1 MSRLPGEGSPVV
13 FFEHVEHERG
23 DLSDKSSG
31 SIERALQATRLVTSA
46 GGWRRRAA
54 ESTRVHIGLDH
65 DLLTALLNRALRR
78 GGDFADVFFE
88 HRTAQSFR
96 LQDGRIHEAG
106 LSVVRGAGIR
116 VIAGER
122 AGYAHSDDLSPAALT
137 HAADVAALIAH
148 GGASGETVA
157 GLTSRLAPP
166 LYRPADEAAPA
177 ARFVALLERADAAA
191 RGYDPRIAA
200 VNAFVSDETQF
211 VQIATSDGE
220 IVTDLRPLVTLGVQ
234 TVAQTGG
241 RRANGYYADG
251 GRTALAIFATKTP
264 EAIATEAARI
274 ATTNLD
280 ARETPAGEMPV
291 VVGAG
296 GGGVLLHEAV
306 GHGLESDFNRQGTSL
321 YSGRVGERVAS
332 ELVTIYDD
340 GNLTDERGSVAVD
353 DEGTP
358 GAHKVL
364 VENGI
369 LRGYMQDR
377 LNAKLMGVA
386 STGSGRRQSFRV
398 MPQPRMC
405 NTYMPSGTST
415 FEEIIASVERGIYA
429 TSFAGGQVEI
439 SKGDFVF
446 MVAEGYL
453 IEHGKITAP
462 VRGATLI
469 GNGPDAMTKVVAVG
483 SDGRLANRSY
493 TCGKGGQMVPVG
505 VGMPTVKLASCTVG
519 GSAVG
524 AGAGA

>member
-1 MSRLPGEGSPVV
+1 MRPLV
-13 FFEHVEHERG
+13 FEMR
-23 DLSDKSSG
+23 D
-31 SIERALQATRLVTSA
+31 R
-46 GGWRRRAA
+46 
-54 ESTRVHIGLDH
+54 
-65 DLLTALLNRALRR
+65 LRR
-78 GGDFADVFFE
+78 IELSRFWQLRNAFFSLKHKLGFSSDAAWDTFEIPAAYASLLDSGGAYAQWRVRNDPRASDIAQARRLSLALAAKPAFE
-88 HRTAQSFR
+88 IVIRGEPGTAYDATLAS
-96 LQDGRIHEAG
+96 LEAQAYPFWK
-106 LSVVRGAGIR
+106 LAPQP
-116 VIAGER
+116 AGE
-122 AGYAHSDDLSPAALT
+122 
-137 HAADVAALIAH
+137 ADFIAYV
-148 GGASGETVA
+148 ASGD
-157 GLTSRLAPP
+157 RLAPDA
-166 LYRPADEAAPA
+166 LFALAAQI
-177 ARFVALLERADAAA
+177 ALDDRTDVV
-191 RGYDPRIAA
+191 Y
-200 VNAFVSDETQF
+200 SDEDTIDENGARSQPNF
-211 VQIATSDGE
+211 KADWSPETLRSRDYIG
-220 IVTDLRPLVTLGVQ
+220 DLVAYRCTLFHRV
-234 TVAQTGG
+234 GG
-241 RRANGYYADG
+241 LREEFGPASAYDL
-251 GRTALAIFATKTP
+251 ALR
-264 EAIATEAARI
+264 ATEAARI
-274 ATTNLD
+274 AVTNLD

-340 GNLTDERGSVAVD
+340 GNLPDERGSVAID

-405 NTYMPSGTST
+405 NTYMPSGTTT
-415 FEEIIASVERGIYA
+415 FEDIIASVERGIYA

-453 IEHGKITAP
+453 IEGGKITAP

-483 SDGRLANRSY
+483 NDGRLANRSY

-519 GSAVG
+519 GSSVG
-524 AGAGA
+524 TGA

>member
-1 MSRLPGEGSPVV
+1 ML
-13 FFEHVEHERG
+13 
-23 DLSDKSSG
+23 
-31 SIERALQATRLVTSA
+31 T
-46 GGWRRRAA
+46 
-54 ESTRVHIGLDH
+54 GLDH
-65 DLLTALLNRALRR
+65 DLLKQLLARALRR
-78 GGDFADVFFE
+78 GGEYADIFFE
-88 HRTAQSFR
+88 HRSAQSFR

-122 AGYAHSDDLSPAALT
+122 SGYAHSDDLSPGALA

-148 GGASGETVA
+148 GGARAEANADLRT
-157 GLTSRLAPP
+157 RLAPH
-166 LYRPADEAAPA
+166 LYRPAEHAAPA
-177 ARFVALLERADAAA
+177 GIYVDLLTRADSAA
-191 RGYDPRIAA
+191 RGYDPRITA
-200 VNAFVSDETQF
+200 VNAFISDETQF

-220 IVTDLRPLVTLGVQ
+220 VVTDIRPLVVLGVQ
-234 TVAQTGG
+234 TVAKNGTV
-241 RRANGYYADG
+241 RANGYFGDG
-251 GRTALAIFATKTP
+251 GRTGVAIYEQKTP
-264 EAIATEAARI
+264 EHIATESARI
-274 ATTNLD
+274 AATNLD

-340 GNLTDERGSVAVD
+340 GNLADERGSVAVD

-398 MPQPRMC
+398 LPQPRMC
-405 NTYMPSGTST
+405 NTYMPAGTST
-415 FEEIIASVERGIYA
+415 FDEIIASVERGIYA

-453 IEHGKITAP
+453 IERGKITAP

-483 SDGRLANRSY
+483 NDARLANRSY

-505 VGMPTVKLASCTVG
+505 VGMPTVKLATCTVG
-519 GSAVG
+519 GSSVG
-524 AGAGA
+524 AGA

>member
-1 MSRLPGEGSPVV
+1 VP
-13 FFEHVEHERG
+13 
-23 DLSDKSSG
+23 
-31 SIERALQATRLVTSA
+31 T
-46 GGWRRRAA
+46 
-54 ESTRVHIGLDH
+54 GLDH
-65 DLLTALLNRALRR
+65 DLLARLLSRALRR
-78 GGDFADVFFE
+78 GGSYADVFFE
-88 HRTAQSFR
+88 HRSVQSFR

-106 LSVVRGAGIR
+106 LTVVRGAGVR

-122 AGYAHSDDLSPAALT
+122 AGYAYSDDLSESALLGAAE
-137 HAADVAALIAH
+137 VAALIAH
-148 GGASGETVA
+148 DGARGEPTVD
-157 GLTSRLAPP
+157 LTSRLAPQ
-166 LYRPADEAAPA
+166 LYRPAAEESTA
-177 ARFVALLERADAAA
+177 ARFVDLLARADVAA

-200 VNAFVSDETQF
+200 VNASVSDETQF

-220 IVTDLRPLVTLGVQ
+220 IVTDVRPLVTLGVQ
-234 TVAQTGG
+234 TVAQSGG
-241 RRANGYYADG
+241 KRANGYFADG
-251 GRTALAIFATKTP
+251 GRTAMSVFETRTP
-264 EAIATEAARI
+264 ESIATEAARI
-274 ATTNLD
+274 ATTNLE

-340 GNLTDERGSVAVD
+340 GNLPDERGSVAVD

-405 NTYMPSGTST
+405 NTYMPSGIST
-415 FEEIIASVERGIYA
+415 FDEIIASVERGIYA

-453 IEHGKITAP
+453 IEGGKITAP

-483 SDGRLANRSY
+483 NDGRLANRSY

-519 GSAVG
+519 GSSVGVG
-524 AGAGA
+524 A

>member
-1 MSRLPGEGSPVV
+1 MYTGL
-13 FFEHVEHERG
+13 ER
-23 DLSDKSSG
+23 
-31 SIERALQATRLVTSA
+31 
-46 GGWRRRAA
+46 
-54 ESTRVHIGLDH
+54 
-65 DLLTALLNRALRR
+65 DLLRKLLARALRR
-78 GGDFADVFFE
+78 GGDYADVFFE
-88 HRTAQSFR
+88 HRNTQSFR

-116 VIAGER
+116 VIVGER
-122 AGYAHSDDLSPAALT
+122 SGYAYSDDLSPLALLR
-137 HAADVAALIAH
+137 AADVAALIANDSAH
-148 GGASGETVA
+148 AAPLADLTV
-157 GLTSRLAPP
+157 RQAPA
-166 LYRPADEAAPA
+166 LYRPAHEPA
-177 ARFVALLERADAAA
+177 AAQTFVDLLARADVAA
-191 RGYDPRIAA
+191 RAYDPRIAA
-200 VNAFVSDETQF
+200 VNAFISDETQF

-220 IVTDLRPLVTLGVQ
+220 VVTDLRPLVTLGVQ
-234 TVAQTGG
+234 TVAKSGTK
-241 RRANGYYADG
+241 RANGYLGDG
-251 GRTALAIFATKTP
+251 GRTTLAIYESKTP
-264 EAIATEAARI
+264 EHIAIESARI
-274 ATTNLD
+274 AVTNLD
-280 ARETPAGEMPV
+280 ARDTPAGEMPV

-340 GNLTDERGSVAVD
+340 GNLADERGSVAID

-358 GAHKVL
+358 GTHKVL

-398 MPQPRMC
+398 LPQPRMC
-405 NTYMPSGTST
+405 NTYMPSGTAT
-415 FEEIIASVERGIYA
+415 FEEIIASVDRGIYA

-453 IEHGKITAP
+453 IEGGKITAP

-469 GNGPDAMTKVVAVG
+469 GNGPDAMTKVIAVAN
-483 SDGRLANRSY
+483 DGRLANRSY

-519 GSAVG
+519 GSSVG
-524 AGAGA
+524 SPG